1 MGKRAWL
8 RSLAVLACLASSACA
23 NSPNHATAN
32 PDASSS
38 RNPSVTPSSANTHPG
53 EVETD
58 TGQAGPTAVTVSDP
72 AGDLVSASEDAD
84 WFEDATP
91 APQQAGGDIIGIG
104 LRHTA
109 TEILVRVRFADLRP
123 RSRGKPYPISRV
135 GTTIT
140 TDTGI
145 DRNVEL
151 WIRNQD
157 PTIPPITMSSNGEP
171 VSCPLKHTI
180 DVDKGIA
187 TEGIPRDCLGHPQW
201 VRIGLNC
208 LTFEADNTMT
218 LDLALLDGY
227 DSAHEDDLSP
237 PIHEP

>member
-1 MGKRAWL
+1 
-8 RSLAVLACLASSACA
+8 
-23 NSPNHATAN
+23 
-32 PDASSS
+32 
-38 RNPSVTPSSANTHPG
+38 
-53 EVETD
+53 VETD
-58 TGQAGPTAVTVSDP
+58 TGRAAPTAVTVSDP
-72 AGDLVSASEDAD
+72 ADDLVSASEDAD

-123 RSRGKPYPISRV
+123 RAPGNPYPISRV

-151 WIRNQD
+151 WIRDQG
-157 PTIPPITMSSNGEP
+157 PTIPAITMSSNGEP

-180 DVDKGIA
+180 DVDRGIA
-187 TEGIPRDCLGHPQW
+187 TEQIPRDCLGHPQW

-208 LTFEADNTMT
+208 LSFQADNTMT
-218 LDLALLDGY
+218 LDLALVDGY

>member
-1 MGKRAWL
+1 MGNRMWL
-8 RSLAVLACLASSACA
+8 RSLALLACLASSACA
-23 NSPNHATAN
+23 NSPNHATAH
-32 PDASSS
+32 PDASFS
-38 RNPSVTPSSANTHPG
+38 RNPRVTPSSATTHAG
-53 EVETD
+53 EVASD

-72 AGDLVSASEDAD
+72 AGDLASASEDAD

-109 TEILVRVRFADLRP
+109 TEIVVRVRFADLRP

-140 TDTGI
+140 TDRGI

-151 WIRNQD
+151 WIRDPD
-157 PTIPPITMSSNGEP
+157 PTVPAIAMSSNGEP
-171 VSCPLKHTI
+171 VSCPLKHRI
-180 DVDKGIA
+180 DVDHGIA
-187 TEGIPRDCLGHPQW
+187 TERIPRDCLGHPEW
-201 VRIGLNC
+201 VRIDVNC
-208 LTFEADNTMT
+208 LTFQADNTMT
-218 LDLALLDGY
+218 LDLALFDGY